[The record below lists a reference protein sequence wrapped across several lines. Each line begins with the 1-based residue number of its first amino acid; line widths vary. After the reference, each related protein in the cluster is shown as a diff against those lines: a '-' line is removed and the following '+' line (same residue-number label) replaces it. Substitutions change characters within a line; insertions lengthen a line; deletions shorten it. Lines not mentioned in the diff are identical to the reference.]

1 MQPWTCN
8 FLLKTEGSVCP
19 FCFSHHHQQQKAW
32 SRYSTNSTNTT
43 KNVNFQPFRTIISA
57 RWVLYGGGL
66 GKSIASTGI
75 SLCSCLCA
83 RYPTYLSLFFCLSPA
98 LARKTPPTLT
108 PGINA
113 QTLLADYPWCSL
125 AWRFIK
131 DVSRSKNRYW
141 KNCLEYMAMD
151 VFPKGSFLMSLTCG
165 GWLVG
170 FLEIK
175 HTVVSLPWH
184 FAYSFTTDF

>member
-1 MQPWTCN
+1 MNTAWKQKDPSVPFVSPITTSSKNPGVDTPQTAQTPQKSMN
-8 FLLKTEGSVCP
+8 F
-19 FCFSHHHQQQKAW
+19 
-32 SRYSTNSTNTT
+32 R
-43 KNVNFQPFRTIISA
+43 PFRTIISA
-57 RWVLYGGGL
+57 RWVLCGGGL

-75 SLCSCLCA
+75 SLCPCLCT
-83 RYPTYLSLFFCLSPA
+83 RSPTYLSLIFAYLQPSKG
-98 LARKTPPTLT
+98 KTPPTLT

-141 KNCLEYMAMD
+141 KNCLEHMAMD

-184 FAYSFTTDF
+184 FAYSFTTDL